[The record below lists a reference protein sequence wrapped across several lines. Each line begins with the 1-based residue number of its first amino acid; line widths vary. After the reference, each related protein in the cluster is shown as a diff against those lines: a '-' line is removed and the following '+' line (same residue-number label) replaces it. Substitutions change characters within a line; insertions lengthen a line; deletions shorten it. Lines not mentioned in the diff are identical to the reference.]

1 MFVIGAELKASLC
14 SRRHP
19 APQELFVAINMGFIQ
34 AWLIEVNGSRWD
46 QQTHGVNLL
55 WCG

>member
-1 MFVIGAELKASLC
+1 M
-14 SRRHP
+14 
-19 APQELFVAINMGFIQ
+19 AINLGFIQ